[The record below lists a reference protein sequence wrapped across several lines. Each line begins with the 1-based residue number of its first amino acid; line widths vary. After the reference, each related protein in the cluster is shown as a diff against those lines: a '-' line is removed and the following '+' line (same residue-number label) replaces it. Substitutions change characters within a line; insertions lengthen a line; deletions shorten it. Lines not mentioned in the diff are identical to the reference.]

1 MTRLVLVLVALAGPA
16 AAERFVH
23 TGLAVRSD
31 LGAHTVRIPIGY
43 RAHAWD
49 ATMVVDPLALLDAQH
64 DLDLVGEYYLHD
76 RIAVLF
82 GWRWSAIA
90 IAGGLHHQQ
99 RSLVGLTGAGPE
111 LFDDRLR
118 TSFAFEVATLWVK
131 HGGGTGAQWISF
143 DRNLDDS
150 ILFGV
155 FVRLEY
161 AHAL

>member
-1 MTRLVLVLVALAGPA
+1 MVRALALVIVLAGVA
-16 AAERFVH
+16 RADRFVH
-23 TGLAVRSD
+23 TGLAVRTD

-43 RAHAWD
+43 RACAWD
-49 ATMVVDPLALLDAQH
+49 ATLVLDPLALLDAQH

-99 RSLVGLTGAGPE
+99 RSLVGLTAAGPE
-111 LFDDRLR
+111 LFGKRLR
-118 TSFAFEVATLWVK
+118 TSFSFELATLWVK
-131 HGGGTGAQWISF
+131 HGGGSGAQWISF